1 VYGATTVISK
11 DPAEDLKK
19 TSLVEGTTPTA
30 AGSSVGAK
38 GARATTSHG
47 GGGGGGGGGGDA
59 SVGGG
64 SGGGGDGDGGGG
76 LGDGDGGGEGGDEGG
91 IIPTNLWMAL
101 SSAAWSF
108 SIVSSFACM
117 NPSSSKHVQVDG
129 GEPARDPEPSTVAA
143 PNLGAGDDIKVAAPT
158 QSSMQKAARYL
169 RRRGLIICGC
179 REGVRRALYIGKREG
194 IQLRFVC
201 ERACRFWACFSRR
214 GLFRACFSPATD
226 DENCGATQ
234 KRRRFVAGRVAGNS
248 VSSEAASVRC
258 GRVTFCAGWW
268 RRGGD
273 QWSAG
278 TSRSTTGINQSKE
291 FRSCSGAK
299 KTQCCCKTRR

>member
-1 VYGATTVISK
+1 MTPFHSQTTTVLAPGES
-11 DPAEDLKK
+11 
-19 TSLVEGTTPTA
+19 G
-30 AGSSVGAK
+30 GK
-38 GARATTSHG
+38 GG
-47 GGGGGGGGGGDA
+47 KGGGGGDGNGE
-59 SVGGG
+59 GGG
-64 SGGGGDGDGGGG
+64 GEGDGGGGDGGGGDGDGGGGDGDGGGGLGDGGGGEGEGGGGDGDGGGGDGDGGGGDGDGGGGLGDGGGGDGDGGGG

-129 GEPARDPEPSTVAA
+129 SEPARDPEPSTVAA

-169 RRRGLIICGC
+169 SRRGLIICGC

-201 ERACRFWACFSRR
+201 ARACRFWACFSRR

-226 DENCGATQ
+226 DEN
-234 KRRRFVAGRVAGNS
+234 
-248 VSSEAASVRC
+248 
-258 GRVTFCAGWW
+258 
-268 RRGGD
+268 
-273 QWSAG
+273 SAG
-278 TSRSTTGINQSKE
+278 
-291 FRSCSGAK
+291 
-299 KTQCCCKTRR
+299 